1 MAHRNLETLLKIDA
15 AFGRGDVA
23 EIFSY
28 FTDDVVAHING
39 KSSLAG
45 DHRGRGTLMALFGRY
60 MQALGPTPV
69 VETHAQL
76 ADDDHGVQLQSLHA
90 EKGGRTIDVKNV
102 TIYHFRDGKVSEMW
116 SVDDD
121 PYAADAF
128 YDG

>member
-1 MAHRNLETLLKIDA
+1 MAHRNLEMLKKIDA
-15 AFGRGDVA
+15 AFGTGNVE

-28 FTDDVVAHING
+28 FADDVLAHISG

-45 DHRGRGTLMALFGRY
+45 DHRGKDKLMALFGRY
-60 MQALGPTPV
+60 MAALGEAPV

-76 ADDDHGVQLQSLHA
+76 ADDDHGVQLQTLHA
-90 EKGGRTIDVKNV
+90 EKGGRTLDVKNI
-102 TIYHFRDGKVSEMW
+102 TIYHFREGKVSEMW

-128 YDG
+128 YDA